1 MAMRNMGKQEAYL
14 PEQIQ
19 KYRDG
24 SDSDN
29 YPNVN
34 HLKWLLE
41 SGSGFNTNIILAY
54 KEEMLRRVIIYQ

>member
-1 MAMRNMGKQEAYL
+1 MRNMGKQEAYL

-24 SDSDN
+24 SDPDN

-34 HLKWLLE
+34 HLKNGCWNLVLV
-41 SGSGFNTNIILAY
+41 FNTNIISAY
-54 KEEMLRRVIIYQ
+54 KEEMLRQVIIYQ